1 MDDSVESMY
10 VVKRSGER
18 EAFDPSKVR
27 ASLVRSGTSNA
38 DADRVMEQLRPQLY
52 DGITTEE
59 IYRRV
64 NKMLDADRKVR
75 FGLKKA
81 ILNLGPDGYRFEDFV
96 ARLFA
101 AQGYDTQV
109 RQTLHGQCVTH
120 EVDVVLQKDGKKS
133 MVECKFHNSQ
143 GIKCGIQTVLY
154 TYGRF
159 LDLSH
164 MEQLDEVWLLT
175 NTRFSSDVVHYAE
188 CMNIKLLGWK
198 YPEVSG
204 LETLVE
210 KQHLYPV
217 TVLDLRR
224 PDLRTLL
231 DHDIVLV
238 KDLMDNIELVKRLL
252 PGREMDRIAHEAQAL
267 LR

>member
-1 MDDSVESMY
+1 MDDSVECMY

-18 EAFDPSKVR
+18 EEFDAGKVR

-38 DADRVMEQLRPQLY
+38 DADRVMELLRPQLY

-64 NKMLDADRKVR
+64 YKLIDTERKVR

-81 ILNLGPDGYRFEDFV
+81 ILNLGPDGYCFETFV
-96 ARLFA
+96 ARLFE
-101 AQGYDTQV
+101 AQGYKTKL
-109 RQTLHGQCVTH
+109 RQTLQGQCVTH
-120 EVDVVLQKDGKKS
+120 EVDVVLEKDGRRS

-143 GIKCGIQTVLY
+143 GIKASIQTVLY

-164 MEQLDEVWLLT
+164 VEQLDNVWLVT
-175 NTRFSSDVVHYAE
+175 NTRFSSDVVRYAQ
-188 CMNIKLLGWK
+188 CMNINLMGWK
-198 YPEVSG
+198 FPEVNG

-210 KQHLYPV
+210 TKRLYPV

-224 PDLRTLL
+224 PDLRALL
-231 DHDIVLV
+231 EHDIILV
-238 KDLMDNIELVKRLL
+238 KDLVDNIDTVKRLL
-252 PGREMDRIAHEAQAL
+252 PGREMDRIVHEAQAL
-267 LR
+267 MR

>member
-1 MDDSVESMY
+1 MDDPVECMY
-10 VVKRSGER
+10 VVKRSGVR
-18 EAFDPSKVR
+18 EQFDPSKVR
-27 ASLVRSGTSNA
+27 ASLVRSGTSSD

-96 ARLFA
+96 ARLFK
-101 AQGYDTQV
+101 AQGYDTKV
-109 RQTLHGQCVTH
+109 RQVIPGQCVTH

-164 MEQLDEVWLLT
+164 VDQLDDVWLVT

-188 CMNIKLLGWK
+188 CMNVKLLGWK
-198 YPEVSG
+198 YPEVNG
-204 LETLVE
+204 VETLVE
-210 KQHLYPV
+210 KNRLYPV

-224 PDLRTLL
+224 PDLRTLI
-231 DHDIVLV
+231 DHDIILV
-238 KDLMDNIELVKRLL
+238 SEMMENIESVKRLL
-252 PGREMDRIAHEAQAL
+252 PGREMDRIVHEAQTL

>member
-1 MDDSVESMY
+1 MDDSVECMY

-27 ASLVRSGTSNA
+27 ASLIRSGTSSAEA
-38 DADRVMEQLRPQLY
+38 DKLMAELGPQLY

-64 NKMLDADRKVR
+64 NRMLDADRKVR

-96 ARLFA
+96 ARLFK
-101 AQGYDTQV
+101 AQGHATKV
-109 RQTLHGQCVTH
+109 RQTMHGQCVSH
-120 EVDVVLQKDGKKS
+120 EVDVVLEKEGKRS

-164 MEQLDEVWLLT
+164 MEQLDQVWLVT

-198 YPEVSG
+198 YPEVNG
-204 LETLVE
+204 LESLVE
-210 KQHLYPV
+210 RQRLYPV

-224 PDLRTLL
+224 PDLRTLI
-231 DHDIVLV
+231 DHDLILV
-238 KDLMDNIELVKRLL
+238 KDLMENIELVKRLL
-252 PGREMDRIAHEAQAL
+252 PGRDMDRIVHEAQSL

>member
-1 MDDSVESMY
+1 MY

-18 EAFDPSKVR
+18 EAFDPAKVR
-27 ASLVRSGTSNA
+27 ASIIRSGTSNS
-38 DADRVMEQLRPQLY
+38 DAEKVMEQLKPHLY
-52 DGITTEE
+52 DGMTTEE
-59 IYRRV
+59 IYRTV
-64 NKMLDADRKVR
+64 NKMLDAERKVR

-96 ARLFA
+96 ARLFQ
-101 AQGYDTQV
+101 AQGYDTKV
-109 RQTLHGQCVTH
+109 RQSIPGQCVTH
-120 EVDVVLQKDGKKS
+120 EVDVVLQKDDKRA

-164 MEQLDEVWLLT
+164 VEQLDDVWLVT

-198 YPEVSG
+198 YPEVNG
-204 LETLVE
+204 LETLIE
-210 KQHLYPV
+210 AQRLYPV

-224 PDLRTLL
+224 PDIMTLL

-238 KDLMDNIELVKRLL
+238 KDLMDQIELVKKLL
-252 PGREMDRIAHEAQAL
+252 PGREMDRIIHEAQSL
-267 LR
+267 MR